1 MSNWSEI
8 LTEVNQSFPTNI
20 DLLNKYPDT
29 KSAIILLGGVILCYY
44 QFMKIC

>member
-20 DLLNKYPDT
+20 DLLNK
-29 KSAIILLGGVILCYY
+29 KKKGVYG
-44 QFMKIC
+44 

>member
-20 DLLNKYPDT
+20 DLLNKKRKEYMDQYCVKLT
-29 KSAIILLGGVILCYY
+29 FNRL
-44 QFMKIC
+44 

>member
-20 DLLNKYPDT
+20 DLLNL
-29 KSAIILLGGVILCYY
+29 KSATYRV
-44 QFMKIC
+44 

>member
-20 DLLNKYPDT
+20 DLLNRVSSSMFQY
-29 KSAIILLGGVILCYY
+29 
-44 QFMKIC
+44 